1 MGPVP
6 RSLLSAVVRLGWP
19 LRLPSPPAAAAQP
32 ITTEPVG
39 VYIDRGIIEYDD
51 KKYAEALK
59 NFLDALQID
68 PENAEVRYFVGIA
81 YLALDQTDQ
90 AITHLEKA
98 RQLDPADLD
107 IAFNLGVAYFTK
119 EEYDRAQAHFLFVH
133 GKEPRRDN
141 LGYYLGF
148 IYFQRKEYEKALAY
162 FQENVSSDVRFQQQN
177 RFYTG
182 LTKHHLGR
190 DEEATRDLEEAVK
203 LRPDAPLGRTAKLFA
218 EAVAHQPAP
227 RPDRVEVRGGVSYD
241 DNATLAPTSRVLE
254 LRTQPRR
261 SAAETARPRVEN

>member
-1 MGPVP
+1 MGPVRRP
-6 RSLLSAVVRLGWP
+6 LLIALVLLGWA
-19 LRLPSPPAAAAQP
+19 LPAAFPPGAAAQP
-32 ITTEPVG
+32 RSTEPVG

-59 NFLDALQID
+59 NFLEALQID

-81 YLALDQTDQ
+81 YLALDQVDQ

-107 IAFNLGVAYFTK
+107 IAFNLGVAHFTK

-148 IYFQRKEYEKALAY
+148 IHFQRKEYEKALAY

-190 DEEATRDLEEAVK
+190 DEEAK
-203 LRPDAPLGRTAKLFA
+203 PRPAAPLGRTAKLFA
-218 EAVAHQPAP
+218 EAVAPKPVP
-227 RPDRVEVRGGVSYD
+227 RRYRVEVRGGVSYD
-241 DNATLAPTSRVLE
+241 DNATLAPTGRV
-254 LRTQPRR
+254 PGARR
-261 SAAETARPRVEN
+261 P